1 MKKRILATVL
11 AAVSTISL
19 AGCGGVGNNNVG
31 ENGEVNV
38 MLLKCGL
45 GEDFVKNLTDD
56 FYNETGITVNV
67 FSDKLLDEDL
77 SSSMP
82 NNEAQDDIY
91 MSGNTYDWLNWVVSD
106 TIEEL
111 TDLCNEP
118 YADGSTIN
126 GKIAEPIRDLGKI
139 GDHRYIIQVSYCPTG
154 IVYNQDMLNDLYEK
168 KIADSNVFPTTWEG
182 LVKLAKA
189 VSEADYKW
197 NGTDKTYGI
206 IWGNQET
213 DLMDTFKTLWAQS
226 DYDKY
231 VSYFEQEEL
240 SEDLFASSERAKA
253 LEAIYDLL
261 APKDGVSSTSVPQ
274 MLRTTHTDGYSYF
287 LKGNA
292 LMCFAGSW
300 FESEMRANI
309 TDKTFNYR
317 FAPVPALEGNEITV
331 NINYPTEYM
340 FIPSNSKNKENAK
353 KFLKYM
359 FEEDNLKKMHE
370 TLQTP
375 LAFDYDTRDL
385 KLTDWGKDIEAA
397 MKYKQTVS
405 GAVNLYYLA
414 GRLRPEVSSS
424 IFEKMYTGSIE
435 KTAMQSWLVSELT
448 AQANDWQ
455 RSVQMVENY
464 RNAFR
469 EKGLLK

>member
-11 AAVSTISL
+11 AAVSAISF
-19 AGCGGVGNNNVG
+19 AGCGGNSVG

-38 MLLKCGL
+38 MLLQCGL
-45 GEDFVKNLTDD
+45 GEEFIKNLADD

-67 FSDKLLDEDL
+67 VSDKLLDTDL

-91 MSGNTYDWLNWVVSD
+91 MSGNTYDWLNWVVTD
-106 TIEEL
+106 TIEDL

-168 KIADSNVFPTTWEG
+168 KIAESNVFPTTWEG

-189 VSEADYKW
+189 VSTADYKW
-197 NGTDKTYGI
+197 NGKDKTYGI
-206 IWGNQET
+206 IWGNSET
-213 DLMDTFKTLWAQS
+213 DLMDTFKTLWAQG

-240 SEDLFASSERAKA
+240 SADLFASPERAKA

-261 APKDGVSSTSVPQ
+261 APEGGVSSTSVPQ
-274 MLRTTHTDGYSYF
+274 MLRTSHTEGYNYF

-300 FESEMRANI
+300 FESEVRANLNEN
-309 TDKTFNYR
+309 TFNYR
-317 FAPVPALEGNEITV
+317 FAPVPALAGNEITV
-331 NINYPTEYM
+331 NINYPTEYF

-353 KFLKYM
+353 KFLKYLL
-359 FEEDNLKKMHE
+359 EEENLRKMHE

-375 LAFDYDTRDL
+375 LAFDYDTRDV
-385 KLTDWGKDIEAA
+385 KLTPWGKDVEDI

-405 GAVNLYYLA
+405 GAVNLFYLA
-414 GRLRPEVSSS
+414 GRLRPEVSASVY
-424 IFEKMYTGSIE
+424 EKMYTGSIE
-435 KTAMQSWLVSELT
+435 KSALQNWLVSEMRS
-448 AQANDWQ
+448 QADDWQ
-455 RSVQMVENY
+455 RSVQTVENY
-464 RNAFR
+464 RKVFT